1 MKRSAVWRH
10 GEPISKSTCYG
21 STDAGRIATGG
32 IWAVICRR
40 TYALSRIRLQCVRGL
55 LSHNDSDPLQQM
67 SAFVQDSLLA
77 REGTNVANGS
87 QLSDQHA
94 RDLACKLYEASG
106 READLHAERLEWT
119 QRAAEHQEQAQKAA
133 EHWKLIKAA
142 KLSQLTKAA
151 EYWEL
156 TEAAECLQQ
165 ARKAAELQEL
175 T

>member
-1 MKRSAVWRH
+1 
-10 GEPISKSTCYG
+10 
-21 STDAGRIATGG
+21 D
-32 IWAVICRR
+32 
-40 TYALSRIRLQCVRGL
+40 
-55 LSHNDSDPLQQM
+55 
-67 SAFVQDSLLA
+67 QD
-77 REGTNVANGS
+77 
-87 QLSDQHA
+87 A

-151 EYWEL
+151 EHWEL

-175 T
+175 TEAAELQELTKTIKDPKSQPSSGQTRLLILVRHASRTRLAAKSEKEHRMEGWPEGQRPSPKV